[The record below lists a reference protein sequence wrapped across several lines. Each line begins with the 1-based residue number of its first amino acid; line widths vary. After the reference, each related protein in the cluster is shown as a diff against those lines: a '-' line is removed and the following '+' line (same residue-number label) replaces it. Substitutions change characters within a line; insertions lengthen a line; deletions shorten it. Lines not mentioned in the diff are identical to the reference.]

1 MWTGYYHGMEHLGWG
16 EAMVGH
22 NLFWLGGVVAFEN
35 LTIGLGRS
43 ALLAFMA
50 FLTNRRFTATQFALL
65 ASLAGVPR
73 VIVSAPTGWLAEQ
86 IGWISFFV
94 SCAVIAIPG
103 LVLLLAFRTWL
114 RRKYQPYSTRGVPG
128 EFGRKFRVPGF
139 LSSSQTSPAISPSGD
154 LVAAFTTYGEDFP
167 CAVHRDNIYGV
178 QFHPEKSHESGFRLL
193 RNFAKL

>member
-1 MWTGYYHGMEHLGWG
+1 MILRLGLFRALLLFG
-16 EAMVGH
+16 VLQGLSTAGFALLAMVGH

-50 FLTNRRFTATQFALL
+50 YLTNRRFTATQFALL

-94 SCAVIAIPG
+94 CCAVIAIPG
-103 LVLLLAFRTWL
+103 LLLLLAFRTWL
-114 RRKYQPYSTRGVPG
+114 REQDRAGPPLELGHGGPTD
-128 EFGRKFRVPGF
+128 
-139 LSSSQTSPAISPSGD
+139 PA
-154 LVAAFTTYGEDFP
+154 L
-167 CAVHRDNIYGV
+167 
-178 QFHPEKSHESGFRLL
+178 
-193 RNFAKL
+193 